1 MLPCL
6 SDFSGRKNMWVNNET
21 IWIESYLEESNIL
34 MSSQKEKRYLS
45 EHSNNDKK
53 NPFGI
58 IKSCTKNV
66 LDLKLKKLSEIIS
79 PRWMSFVLTRV
90 FLQVCLYKALLKKM
104 EWVNFD
110 VYNPYSEYFSQL

>member
-58 IKSCTKNV
+58 IKSRKKNV
-66 LDLKLKKLSEIIS
+66 LDLKLKKQSEIIS
-79 PRWMSFVLTRV
+79 PHWMSFVLTRV
-90 FLQVCLYKALLKKM
+90 FLQVCLYKALFKKNWN
-104 EWVNFD
+104 E
-110 VYNPYSEYFSQL
+110 

>member
-53 NPFGI
+53 N
-58 IKSCTKNV
+58 
-66 LDLKLKKLSEIIS
+66 
-79 PRWMSFVLTRV
+79 
-90 FLQVCLYKALLKKM
+90 LL
-104 EWVNFD
+104 E
-110 VYNPYSEYFSQL
+110 